1 MYMPRFLFASLAT
14 ALMAPLALAQE
25 TAPDALV
32 RNVTQEVVGVIKQ
45 DKDIQA
51 GNQSKTIALVEEKVL
66 PHFNFARMTA
76 LAVGANWR
84 KATPEQQKEIIEQ
97 FRTLLVRTYSSALS
111 QYRNQVIEVKAP
123 RGKSGDAE
131 TVVRSEVKQPGA
143 EAVTIDYS
151 MEKTSS
157 GWKVY
162 DITVAGVSLVT
173 TYRDTFNNE
182 VRQTG
187 IDGLIKS
194 LSEKNRQ
201 LGAKS
206 T

>member
-1 MYMPRFLFASLAT
+1 MSTTRFLFAFLA
-14 ALMAPLALAQE
+14 AAAGVPLALAQE

-32 RNVTQEVVGVIKQ
+32 RNVTQEVVALIKQ
-45 DKDIQA
+45 DKAIQ
-51 GNQSKTIALVEEKVL
+51 GGDQRKTITLVEEKVL
-66 PHFNFARMTA
+66 PHFNFTRMTTLA
-76 LAVGANWR
+76 LGANWR
-84 KATPEQQKEIIEQ
+84 KATPEQQKVLIEQ

-111 QYRNQVIEVKAP
+111 AYRNQVIEVKAP
-123 RGKSGDAE
+123 RGKPDDAE
-131 TVVRSEVKQPGA
+131 VVVRSEIKQPGA

-151 MEKTSS
+151 MEKGSD

-162 DITVAGVSLVT
+162 DIAVAGVSLVT
-173 TYRDTFNNE
+173 TYRETFAIE

-187 IDGLIKS
+187 VEGLIKS

>member
-1 MYMPRFLFASLAT
+1 
-14 ALMAPLALAQE
+14 
-25 TAPDALV
+25 
-32 RNVTQEVVGVIKQ
+32 
-45 DKDIQA
+45 
-51 GNQSKTIALVEEKVL
+51 
-66 PHFNFARMTA
+66 MTA
-76 LAVGANWR
+76 LALGANWR
-84 KATPEQQKEIIEQ
+84 KATAEQQKALIEQ

-111 QYRNQVIEVKAP
+111 SYRNQTIDVKAP
-123 RGKSGDAE
+123 RGRSGDADV
-131 TVVRSEVKQPGA
+131 VVRSEIKQPGA

-151 MEKTSS
+151 MEKSPE

-162 DITVAGVSLVT
+162 DISVAGVSLVT
-173 TYRDTFNNE
+173 TYRETFSAE

-187 IDGLIKS
+187 IEGLIKS